1 MPVIKGLVCFHDRIA
16 LYDEQI
22 EFLHI

>member
-1 MPVIKGLVCFHDRIA
+1 MIA

-22 EFLHI
+22 EFRLLFI